1 MCKKT
6 VFPVIFFL
14 FLGLID
20 VASAADL
27 FVAAGTEVTKSA
39 AQSYGKFEV
48 VGRLIVE
55 VGADLTFTGPDE
67 SHIDGAETSGIKPE
81 IIINGGS
88 VFVDARTNMG
98 TDKVNNGGNYAYL
111 TMNGGY
117 FRIGT
122 EGSTGDTGDLKF
134 PDDPG
139 GEHRVYLNGGVLRVH
154 RLQPIFDRDA
164 HIIVGGGKLQIDD
177 VSLWDPGDWLTDINP
192 ATGRPGLIPAEGY
205 YYVAIDYDVPVAGG
219 AEVYAVWAAPF
230 AKDPHPADDA
240 EEVCTDVHLGGQRA
254 RMQGM

>member
-81 IIINGGS
+81 ITINGGS

-111 TMNGGY
+111 TMNGGT
-117 FRIGT
+117 FT
-122 EGSTGDTGDLKF
+122 CTGSCKF
-134 PDDPG
+134 PDDDG
-139 GEHRVYLNGGVLRVH
+139 GEQECRENGR
-154 RLQPIFDRDA
+154 
-164 HIIVGGGKLQIDD
+164 
-177 VSLWDPGDWLTDINP
+177 
-192 ATGRPGLIPAEGY
+192 
-205 YYVAIDYDVPVAGG
+205 
-219 AEVYAVWAAPF
+219 
-230 AKDPHPADDA
+230 
-240 EEVCTDVHLGGQRA
+240 
-254 RMQGM
+254 